1 MIASREN
8 RHALA
13 DALLIFK
20 PDSAY
25 RLAAR
30 EGIWGWLSSERD
42 WKIESLEWFQPSA
55 SLIESHYDFLQ
66 GRPFFPWLVDF
77 MSALPA
83 IVGRISADPQAL
95 GLMRYDLGET
105 QISKSRPGSL
115 RERYG
120 IFGGLNCLHLSDAP
134 ETGAAE
140 VKRWSEFVQLDQVKV
155 KLDGSS
161 SKPDHTYHLRS
172 LATQVAGGIHIDSAS
187 KMMRE
192 LLAEES
198 ELEGNQ
204 LEALWRITLGALS

>member
-1 MIASREN
+1 M
-8 RHALA
+8 A

-30 EGIWGWLSSERD
+30 AGIWGWLSTERE
-42 WKIESLEWFQPSA
+42 WKVESLEWFRPPA
-55 SLIESHYDFLQ
+55 SLIENHYDFLQ

-77 MSALPA
+77 MTALPVV
-83 IVGRISADPQAL
+83 VGRVAAEAESLRQ
-95 GLMRYDLGET
+95 MRYDLGET
-105 QISKSRPGSL
+105 QIAKSRPGSL

-140 VKRWSEFVQLDQVKV
+140 VKRWADFVQLDQVKV
-155 KLDGSS
+155 RLESESD
-161 SKPDHTYHLRS
+161 KPDHTYHLRS
-172 LATQVAGGIHIDSAS
+172 LATQVASGIHVELAS
-187 KMMRE
+187 QMIGE

-198 ELEGNQ
+198 DLEGMQ
-204 LEALWRITLGALS
+204 LEALRRITLGALS

>member
-1 MIASREN
+1 M
-8 RHALA
+8 A

-30 EGIWGWLSSERD
+30 KGIWGWLASERD
-42 WKIESLEWFQPSA
+42 WKIESLDWFQPPA

-77 MSALPA
+77 MTALPV
-83 IVGRISADPQAL
+83 IVGRVTASPQAL

-105 QISKSRPGSL
+105 QILKSRPGSL

-120 IFGGLNCLHLSDAP
+120 IYGGLNCLHLSDAP

-140 VKRWSEFVQLDQVKV
+140 VKKWAEFVQLDTVKV
-155 KLDGSS
+155 NLDSAPE
-161 SKPDHTYHLRS
+161 KPDHTFHLRS
-172 LATQVAGGIHIDSAS
+172 LATQVAADIHTGTAS
-187 KMMRE
+187 DMMRQ
-192 LLAEES
+192 LVAEEC
-198 ELEGNQ
+198 ELEGSR